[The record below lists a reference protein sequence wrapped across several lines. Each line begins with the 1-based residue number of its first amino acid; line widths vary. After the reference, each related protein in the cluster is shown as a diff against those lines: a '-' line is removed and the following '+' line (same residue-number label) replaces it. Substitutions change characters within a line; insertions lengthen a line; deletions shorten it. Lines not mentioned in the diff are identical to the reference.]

1 MTIKNEILDYNKH
14 KDDIDRWVNV
24 KGEIKYLEFIK
35 MLKNNHIDCK
45 WKTISDLY
53 RYDKRL
59 QINLFKYISFFEE
72 YIRAKLWNS
81 NKFKKYKDLNEKNM
95 NELIVYL
102 CRNKKLLQTNFNDIN
117 KEQLYNIKK
126 IRNTI
131 SHNDIILKCHN
142 GKKDYKHLIKD
153 IYFALPQEYKENFKN
168 DIIKCSDKLNINKIF
183 VVDFT

>member
-1 MTIKNEILDYNKH
+1 MKIESEIIDYEKNKN
-14 KDDIDRWVNV
+14 DIDKWLNV
-24 KGEIKYLEFIK
+24 KGEIKYLEFVKI
-35 MLKNNHIDCK
+35 LKINNIDCT
-45 WKTISDLY
+45 WKNVSNLY

-59 QINLFKYISFFEE
+59 QINLFKYMSFFEE
-72 YIRAKLWNS
+72 YIRAKLWN
-81 NKFKKYKDLNEKNM
+81 NENFKKYRELNRKYM
-95 NELIVYL
+95 GELIGYL
-102 CRNKKLLQTNFNDIN
+102 CENEELLQNYFNNINKK
-117 KEQLYNIKK
+117 QLDNIRE

-168 DIIKCSDKLNINKIF
+168 DIIKCGVELNINKIF